1 MFSEGSGLMLRKF
14 KELPLDMQN
23 DAVKYYYE
31 IISKRTISLLLKRL
45 FDIVVSLTMLLL
57 LWPIM
62 LVLAIIIKI
71 DSQGPVFYRQERVTQ
86 YGRRFRIYK
95 FRTMVNN
102 ADKIG
107 TLVTTNNDSR
117 VTKVGSVIRKI
128 RVDEIPQLLN
138 ILVGDMT
145 FVGTRPE
152 VVKYVEKYTDE
163 MKATL
168 LLPAGVTSLASIY
181 YKDEDK
187 LLSDAADVDST
198 YINEILPQKMKYNLD
213 AIRDFSFFGDIK
225 TMIMTVVAVLK

>member
-1 MFSEGSGLMLRKF
+1 MLRKF

-152 VVKYVEKYTDE
+152 VVKYVENYTDE

>member
-23 DAVKYYYE
+23 DAVKHYYE

>member
-1 MFSEGSGLMLRKF
+1 MLK
-14 KELPLDMQN
+14 KYEDLPLDMQN
-23 DAVKYYYE
+23 DAVKQYYDML
-31 IISKRTISLLLKRL
+31 SHKQISLFMKRV
-45 FDIVVSLTMLLL
+45 FDIVVSLTMLLII
-57 LWPIM
+57 WPIM
-62 LVLAIIIKI
+62 LILAIIIKI
-71 DSQGPVFYRQERVTQ
+71 DSEGPVFFRQERVTQ

-102 ADKIG
+102 ADKLG

-117 VTKVGSVIRKI
+117 VTKVGAVIRKT

-138 ILVGDMT
+138 ILFGDMT

-187 LLSDAADVDST
+187 LLSNTTDVDGT
-198 YINEILPQKMKYNLD
+198 YVNDILPEKMKYNLD
-213 AIRDFSFFGDIK
+213 AIRNFSFFGDIK
-225 TMIMTVVAVLK
+225 TMIKTVIAVLK

>member
-1 MFSEGSGLMLRKF
+1 MLRKF